1 VADRIEELGRAKEG
15 VLVTYRVAFDDGSTS
30 IIEPSKHAIA
40 YAWQTHTHLGK
51 LMDQAAFG
59 KAARAAKTATSVAKA
74 AAPPTRGVRM
84 EVACCD
90 ADHEGEW
97 DGEWEEC
104 EVVAEHGD
112 TCDVRIVED
121 DELCRGVPRRL
132 VRERCGSD
140 AAAEA
145 GRPSAELAREA
156 GRPAAV
162 DGSVGARVEAKAE
175 AEAAPS
181 GHQAEQPPSRAV
193 GLPSTDSRPVPTA
206 CQPPE
211 GAAQQPEG
219 TPTTTMPTSEVK
231 GAAGAEEACTM
242 VGNKVLPPGW
252 KRRTDFGKFKGYVGP
267 QGRKVQTVPLAW
279 AAHAEMQEEA
289 RTQAGL
295 AARAEAGEAG
305 EAAASA
311 EAGEAG
317 EAAARAEAG
326 EAGETAAARAE
337 AELVE
342 PSTDLVREAARPSTS
357 SSPPC
362 EVRAPLEAGTG
373 VAATSNPA
381 SQRAS
386 PLALPPPLS
395 TLLTTDVAQ
404 TPRPRTPQTGAP
416 AAPAAP
422 AAPTMEKALPPPLST
437 LLTTDVAQTPRPRT
451 PQAGAPAAPA
461 APTTEKEAAPEAV
474 AARAKPVAAA
484 SQQEMAHQAFFEQMA
499 HQRKQMAHQRERIA
513 QQQEMAHQRQQAIAH
528 SPALQQM
535 KQQAQQQHLLLRQQQ
550 TRQQVQQQQMKVTP
564 MQRVALQQMHAQQM
578 MRLVAQHN
586 EQAASPRTLA
596 ASPRHLALT
605 MILTQENN
613 STRART
619 QTSSP
624 PASLATRRSRR

>member
-1 VADRIEELGRAKEG
+1 
-15 VLVTYRVAFDDGSTS
+15 
-30 IIEPSKHAIA
+30 
-40 YAWQTHTHLGK
+40 
-51 LMDQAAFG
+51 
-59 KAARAAKTATSVAKA
+59 
-74 AAPPTRGVRM
+74 
-84 EVACCD
+84 
-90 ADHEGEW
+90 
-97 DGEWEEC
+97 
-104 EVVAEHGD
+104 
-112 TCDVRIVED
+112 
-121 DELCRGVPRRL
+121 
-132 VRERCGSD
+132 
-140 AAAEA
+140 
-145 GRPSAELAREA
+145 
-156 GRPAAV
+156 
-162 DGSVGARVEAKAE
+162 
-175 AEAAPS
+175 
-181 GHQAEQPPSRAV
+181 
-193 GLPSTDSRPVPTA
+193 
-206 CQPPE
+206 
-211 GAAQQPEG
+211 
-219 TPTTTMPTSEVK
+219 
-231 GAAGAEEACTM
+231 M

-305 EAAASA
+305 EAAA
-311 EAGEAG
+311 
-317 EAAARAEAG
+317 
-326 EAGETAAARAE
+326 RAE

-357 SSPPC
+357 SPAC

-395 TLLTTDVAQ
+395 MLL
-404 TPRPRTPQTGAP
+404 
-416 AAPAAP
+416 AA
-422 AAPTMEKALPPPLST
+422 
-437 LLTTDVAQTPRPRT
+437 DVAQTPRPRT

-484 SQQEMAHQAFFEQMA
+484 SQLEKTQQAMFEQMA

-513 QQQEMAHQRQQAIAH
+513 HQQEMAHQRQQAIAH

-535 KQQAQQQHLLLRQQQ
+535 KQQAQQQQQLLRQQQ

-596 ASPRHLALT
+596 TSPRHLALT
-605 MILTQENN
+605 MTLTQEKN

>member
-1 VADRIEELGRAKEG
+1 MADRIEELGRAKEG

-145 GRPSAELAREA
+145 GRPSTELAREA

-162 DGSVGARVEAKAE
+162 DGSVGARVGAEAE

-211 GAAQQPEG
+211 GAAQQSEG
-219 TPTTTMPTSEVK
+219 TPTTAMPTSEVE

-267 QGRKVQTVPLAW
+267 HGRKVQTVPLAW

-404 TPRPRTPQTGAP
+404 TPRPRTPQ
-416 AAPAAP
+416 
-422 AAPTMEKALPPPLST
+422 
-437 LLTTDVAQTPRPRT
+437 
-451 PQAGAPAAPA
+451 AGAPAAPA

-484 SQQEMAHQAFFEQMA
+484 SQLEMAHQAFFDQMA

-513 QQQEMAHQRQQAIAH
+513 HQQEMAHQRQQAIAH

-535 KQQAQQQHLLLRQQQ
+535 KQQAIAQQQQLKQQQ
-550 TRQQVQQQQMKVTP
+550 MRQQVQQQQMKVTP

>member
-1 VADRIEELGRAKEG
+1 MADRIEELGRAKEG

-40 YAWQTHTHLGK
+40 YEWQTHTHLGK
-51 LMDQAAFG
+51 VMDQAAFG

-132 VRERCGSD
+132 VWEQCGSD

-145 GRPSAELAREA
+145 ARPSTELAREA

-162 DGSVGARVEAKAE
+162 DGSVGARVEVEAE

-211 GAAQQPEG
+211 GAAQQSEG
-219 TPTTTMPTSEVK
+219 TPTTTMPTSEVE

-295 AARAEAGEAG
+295 AARAEAGEA
-305 EAAASA
+305 A
-311 EAGEAG
+311 E
-317 EAAARAEAG
+317 
-326 EAGETAAARAE
+326 AAARAE

-357 SSPPC
+357 SLAC

-373 VAATSNPA
+373 VAATSIPA

-395 TLLTTDVAQ
+395 TLLAADAAQ
-404 TPRPRTPQTGAP
+404 TPRPMTPQTGAP

-422 AAPTMEKALPPPLST
+422 AAPTTEKALPPPLST
-437 LLTTDVAQTPRPRT
+437 LLTADVAQTPRPRT
-451 PQAGAPAAPA
+451 PQAGAPAAPAAPA

-484 SQQEMAHQAFFEQMA
+484 SQLEKTQQAMFEQMA
-499 HQRKQMAHQRERIA
+499 HQRKQMTHQRERIA
-513 QQQEMAHQRQQAIAH
+513 HQQEMAHQRQQAIAQ

-535 KQQAQQQHLLLRQQQ
+535 RQQAQQQQLLLRQQQ

-586 EQAASPRTLA
+586 EQVASPRPLA
-596 ASPRHLALT
+596 TSPRHLALT
-605 MILTQENN
+605 MTLTQENN

-619 QTSSP
+619 QTSP

>member
-1 VADRIEELGRAKEG
+1 MADRIEELGRAKEG

-104 EVVAEHGD
+104 EVVAEHGE

-181 GHQAEQPPSRAV
+181 GHQAEKPPSRAV

-305 EAAASA
+305 EAAA
-311 EAGEAG
+311 
-317 EAAARAEAG
+317 RA

-362 EVRAPLEAGTG
+362 EVRAPLEAGAG
-373 VAATSNPA
+373 VAATSNPT

-395 TLLTTDVAQ
+395 TLLAADVAQ
-404 TPRPRTPQTGAP
+404 TPRPMTPQTGAP

-422 AAPTMEKALPPPLST
+422 MTEKALPPPLST

-535 KQQAQQQHLLLRQQQ
+535 KQQAIAQQQLLQQQ
-550 TRQQVQQQQMKVTP
+550 QMRQQVQQQQMKVTP

-596 ASPRHLALT
+596 TSPRHLALT
-605 MILTQENN
+605 MILTQEKN